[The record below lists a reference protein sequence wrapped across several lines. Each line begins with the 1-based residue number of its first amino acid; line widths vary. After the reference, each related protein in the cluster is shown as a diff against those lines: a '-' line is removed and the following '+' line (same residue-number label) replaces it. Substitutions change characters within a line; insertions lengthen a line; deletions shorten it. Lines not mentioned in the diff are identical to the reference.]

1 MAYNQ
6 GYGGYQQQ
14 QQPYGQQH
22 QAPYGQQQQ
31 PYGQQPHQQAPCNNY
46 QSPAPQHQQVQGAVP
61 TSYQASPAPQYQQA
75 VNYQQQQAA
84 IAEASLRQWFDAV
97 DTDRSGQLSTEE
109 LQKALING
117 DWSPFNY
124 ETVRL
129 MMNMFDT
136 DNSGL
141 INFAE
146 FSGLWKYIEEWRA
159 CFRAFDQDQ
168 SGSID
173 FNELRTAMRS
183 FRYNLSDDF
192 LKLLIKKYDKKG
204 RGDVSFDNFVQIAVT
219 VKSLTD
225 AFMRI
230 DREGKGY
237 ATIGYEQFLE
247 LVVNNR

>member
-14 QQPYGQQH
+14 QQQQ
-22 QAPYGQQQQ
+22 QAPYGQQQA
-31 PYGQQPHQQAPCNNY
+31 PYGQQQAP
-46 QSPAPQHQQVQGAVP
+46 AD
-61 TSYQASPAPQYQQA
+61 
-75 VNYQQQQAA
+75 
-84 IAEASLRQWFDAV
+84 ASLRQWFDAV
-97 DTDRSGQLSTEE
+97 DADRSGQLSTEE
-109 LQKALING
+109 LQRALING
-117 DWSPFNY
+117 TLTHPFNY

-136 DNSGL
+136 GKL
-141 INFAE
+141 KHELWRGGKINFAE
-146 FSGLWKYIEEWRA
+146 FSGLWKYIEEWRT

-192 LKLLIKKYDKKG
+192 LKLLIKKYDKNG

-237 ATIGYEQFLE
+237 ATIGYEQVMFLIAFSMRRMMALVFFFFLISSFE
-247 LVVNNR
+247 LTDVFSFDHS

>member
-1 MAYNQ
+1 MSYNQ

-14 QQPYGQQH
+14 PYGQQ
-22 QAPYGQQQQ
+22 QQGYGQQ
-31 PYGQQPHQQAPCNNY
+31 PYGQQPY
-46 QSPAPQHQQVQGAVP
+46 G
-61 TSYQASPAPQYQQA
+61 
-75 VNYQQQQAA
+75 QQQQGYGQQGYGQQQYATQSSP
-84 IAEASLRQWFDAV
+84 EASLRQWFDAV
-97 DTDRSGQLSTEE
+97 DADRSGQLSTEE
-109 LQKALING
+109 LQRALING

-136 DNSGL
+136 DNSGQ

-159 CFRAFDQDQ
+159 CFRAFDRDQ

-173 FNELRTAMRS
+173 FDELRTAMRS
-183 FRYNLSDDF
+183 FGYHLSDNF
-192 LKLLIKKYDKKG
+192 LKLLIKKYDKNG

-230 DREGKGY
+230 DTEKKGY

-247 LVVNNR
+247 LVVSNR

>member
-1 MAYNQ
+1 MSYPGQ
-6 GYGGYQQQ
+6 QHYGGHGQQ
-14 QQPYGQQH
+14 YGQQ
-22 QAPYGQQQQ
+22 QYGQQQYGQQPYGQQQQ
-31 PYGQQPHQQAPCNNY
+31 PYGQQYGQQQQPYGQQQGYNN
-46 QSPAPQHQQVQGAVP
+46 
-61 TSYQASPAPQYQQA
+61 QYQQA
-75 VNYQQQQAA
+75 VNYQQQWAQPP
-84 IAEASLRQWFDAV
+84 ESSLRQWFDAV
-97 DTDRSGQLSTEE
+97 DADRSGQLSTDE
-109 LQKALING
+109 LQRALINV
-117 DWSPFNY
+117 SPFNY

-136 DNSGL
+136 DNSGQ

-159 CFRAFDQDQ
+159 CFSAFDKDK

-173 FNELRTAMRS
+173 FEELKTAMKS
-183 FRYNLSDDF
+183 FGYNLSDNF
-192 LKLLIKKYDKKG
+192 LRVVIKKYDKKG

-230 DREGKGY
+230 DREGRGY
-237 ATIGYEQFLE
+237 ATVSYEQFLE

>member
-14 QQPYGQQH
+14 QQQQ
-22 QAPYGQQQQ
+22 QAPYGQQQAPYGQQQAPYGQQQ
-31 PYGQQPHQQAPCNNY
+31 PYGQHV
-46 QSPAPQHQQVQGAVP
+46 QHQQGQYNN
-61 TSYQASPAPQYQQA
+61 YQASPAVQHQQA
-75 VNYQQQQAA
+75 VNYQQQHTAQQSAD
-84 IAEASLRQWFDAV
+84 ASLRQWFDAV
-97 DTDRSGQLSTEE
+97 DADRSGQLSTEE
-109 LQKALING
+109 LQRALIN
-117 DWSPFNY
+117 
-124 ETVRL
+124 
-129 MMNMFDT
+129 
-136 DNSGL
+136 DNSGQ

-146 FSGLWKYIEEWRA
+146 FSGLWKYIEEWRT

-192 LKLLIKKYDKKG
+192 LKLLIKKYDKNG

-237 ATIGYEQFLE
+237 ATIGYEQAFSLFTILDWQFLE